1 MEPSDHVPC
10 VITISTSISRAH
22 IFRFENYW
30 MEHEKFLN
38 VVSHGRS
45 VPTLQHDAAKVL
57 TAKFKNLRRVLR
69 TWQTQLSSLK
79 ANIENVKAVLIFLGI
94 LEEFRDL
101 SVVEWS
107 FRSIL
112 KDKYSSL
119 LSQQQVY
126 WKQRGT
132 VKWVRFGDEDTK
144 FFHANA
150 TIRQRRN
157 LITSLKDS
165 SGLSHT
171 DHNSKANILWE
182 AFKERLGTS
191 DSPEMSFN
199 LEQLLQKADNLE
211 WLSDPSPMRKL
222 MQLCLASPLTNLL
235 GQMCLTQILS
245 KNVGQ

>member
-1 MEPSDHVPC
+1 
-10 VITISTSISRAH
+10 
-22 IFRFENYW
+22 

-199 LEQLLQKADNLE
+199 LEQLLQKVDNLE

-235 GQMCLTQILS
+235 GQMGLTKILS
-245 KNVGQ
+245 KNAGQ